1 LVLSLFEVVASASW
15 KGLYLVFL
23 LIGLF
28 ACNEIL
34 IHDKKKKKKKK
45 QNKTKGLQAI

>member
-1 LVLSLFEVVASASW
+1 LFWLVLSLFEVVASASW

-28 ACNEIL
+28 AFNEIL
-34 IHDKKKKKKKK
+34 IHQKKKTGSNGKEI
-45 QNKTKGLQAI
+45 GI